1 MHTHRLSLRNPCPPL
16 LKEGCL
22 FDSSVLCSLPCFV
35 TFIGGAEALSL
46 VSPIGAFLAPP
57 SHAATCRARDK
68 RTGKIYALK
77 KVKLDTRR
85 DREGFPLT
93 ALREVNVLLSLLHP
107 NVVTSWL
114 GSITSA
120 GSHVNVVACG

>member
-1 MHTHRLSLRNPCPPL
+1 M
-16 LKEGCL
+16 
-22 FDSSVLCSLPCFV
+22 LPW
-35 TFIGGAEALSL
+35 
-46 VSPIGAFLAPP
+46 
-57 SHAATCRARDK
+57 CRARDK

-107 NVVTSWL
+107 NVVTLLAWQHHKCWL
-114 GSITSA
+114 
-120 GSHVNVVACG
+120 ACQRGGMRLRHAF